1 MSHSPERG
9 GRTLTPEA
17 ANAVTLPSD
26 PELANAPTVV
36 AQTLAV
42 GERRP
47 RTTPNTNGSGE
58 SVPPRVEAGGADLG
72 GTAGASRYVRGSVI
86 GAGGMGE
93 VRLHT
98 DRRIGRRVAKK
109 TLHATLDSS
118 TARTRFL
125 REARVQGQLEHPAI
139 VPVYD
144 LDEDDKGHPFF
155 TMKRVQGLTLERV
168 IERLRA
174 GDPDVGKRFSKRKLL
189 TAFTQVCLAID
200 YAHTRGVLHR
210 DLKPGNIM
218 LGDFGEVYLLD
229 WGLAKVVGEEEVD
242 ADAET
247 MPGTMPP
254 IARDSAALTRR
265 DSLLGTPAYM
275 APEQLLRKAHEVDA
289 RSDIYALGAILFELV
304 THTPLRPTSEVADIL
319 RALDDEGRVRAS
331 DRVPDVAPELDEI
344 CARAL
349 ARDPADRP
357 ARARD
362 LAEAVERFL
371 DGEQDARLRKELA
384 AKHAEVARRR
394 VAGKS
399 GGAAAAGSTPAPEAA
414 GRSTPVPAGPPA
426 RVEAL
431 RETMKALA
439 LDPENES
446 AQGLLVDLLTDV
458 SGEVPEPARRAM
470 TVATDHARAQGAR
483 NGTLGMLLWL
493 AIFPV
498 IVLIGVRSWPPVLA
512 LAGITAA
519 AAAFLYWMSKQP
531 SYGLRHTCTIG
542 VFLAGIVA
550 MTSCYLGPF
559 AVVPTCAATA
569 SITFTTH
576 ATRLERWLLS
586 GITSAGAMVAFLVE
600 YTGWLPRAYAF
611 EADRL
616 IVFARAI
623 ELPEGATMGVMA
635 YSTLSFIMFAAVLLG
650 RIRDALQESE
660 QRHFLQAWYL
670 RELFPARA
678 ATS

>member
-1 MSHSPERG
+1 MDIDTTDGVKRYERG
-9 GRTLTPEA
+9 A
-17 ANAVTLPSD
+17 
-26 PELANAPTVV
+26 
-36 AQTLAV
+36 
-42 GERRP
+42 
-47 RTTPNTNGSGE
+47 
-58 SVPPRVEAGGADLG
+58 
-72 GTAGASRYVRGSVI
+72 VI

-118 TARTRFL
+118 TARRRFL
-125 REARVQGQLEHPAI
+125 REARVQGQLEHPSI

-144 LDEDDKGHPFF
+144 LDLDEQGRPFF

-174 GDPDVGKRFSKRKLL
+174 GDAGVSKRFSKRKLL
-189 TAFTQVCLAID
+189 TAFAQVCLAID

-247 MPGTMPP
+247 MPGTMAP

-304 THTPLRPTSEVADIL
+304 THTPLRSSSEVADIL
-319 RALDDEGRVRAS
+319 RALDEEGRLRAS

-344 CARAL
+344 CARTL
-349 ARDPADRP
+349 ARDPDGRP

-371 DGEQDARLRKELA
+371 DGEQDANLRKDLA
-384 AKHAEVARRR
+384 AKHADAVAPPSHRGRRSARRR
-394 VAGKS
+394 
-399 GGAAAAGSTPAPEAA
+399 AARSTPPSPP
-414 GRSTPVPAGPPA
+414 GPPTPVPAGPA
-426 RVEAL
+426 RARRGAPRDDEGPRARP
-431 RETMKALA
+431 RERERARAPRRPPHRRLGRDPRAGAARARGRDRSRARAGREDGHVRHVALA
-439 LDPENES
+439 R
-446 AQGLLVDLLTDV
+446 DL
-458 SGEVPEPARRAM
+458 PRRSS
-470 TVATDHARAQGAR
+470 
-483 NGTLGMLLWL
+483 
-493 AIFPV
+493 
-498 IVLIGVRSWPPVLA
+498 LIGVRSWPPVLA

-600 YTGWLPRAYAF
+600 DTGLFPRAYAF
-611 EADRL
+611 EADRI

-623 ELPEGATMGVMA
+623 ELPEGATTAAMA